1 MSFVCP
7 LHVLAWFKVN
17 EARDFVLDEDKEEQ
31 KDFVIAKDKQ
41 EQEKV
46 HICNIITALD
56 THKKDFQTQ
65 PS

>member
-1 MSFVCP
+1 M
-7 LHVLAWFKVN
+7 N
-17 EARDFVLDEDKEEQ
+17 EARDFVLLDEDKEEQ

-41 EQEKV
+41 EQEMV